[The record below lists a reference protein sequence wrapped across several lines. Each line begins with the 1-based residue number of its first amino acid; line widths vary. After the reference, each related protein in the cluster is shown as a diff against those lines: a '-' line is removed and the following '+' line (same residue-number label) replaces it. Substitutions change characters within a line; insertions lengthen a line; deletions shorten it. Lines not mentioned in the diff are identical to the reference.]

1 MSYVKKKDQTNEPAL
16 GISSKH
22 FFRIVVPLS
31 PLPPHVRLFSLVRVL
46 WITNPVRYPLSQYDL
61 VFEKGYF
68 L

>member
-31 PLPPHVRLFSLVRVL
+31 PPPPNLLLMTRTRVL

-61 VFEKGYF
+61 VLEKGYF